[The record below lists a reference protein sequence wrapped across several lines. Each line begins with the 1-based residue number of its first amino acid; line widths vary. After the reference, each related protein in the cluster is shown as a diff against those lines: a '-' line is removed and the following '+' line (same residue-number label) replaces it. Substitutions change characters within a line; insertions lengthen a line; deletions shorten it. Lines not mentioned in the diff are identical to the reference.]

1 MPDDS
6 NNSREIFEQVLA
18 GALRAVSDDKD
29 LEVSFTADVPGLT
42 PSGARISHLPYTFD
56 SETIA
61 NLRGEADSIAL
72 KHRFHDAAMHRK
84 HSPSGEKGQ
93 AIFNAVEQARYE
105 AMGAK
110 RMPGV
115 GANLKQL
122 GYKRAIE
129 SGLTRRAGDV
139 AFEDIAAPALA
150 ELVREKLLGEEPNV
164 ELGEAYL
171 QARIKLDN
179 ICGHMLDILVDRQE
193 DQQKVAIITRA
204 IVEELVGES
213 AGDRREEEQTQD
225 IPEEQEGED
234 AEDEAEGDE
243 DGESAEGEGEDA
255 GGEADAD
262 DSIEGDD
269 EMSDLSEADGLMEGE
284 SSLEGMMP
292 YRPNNPLSQMPDGV
306 LYKAYTQEFDETIR
320 AEELCESE
328 ELTRLRKYLDQQM
341 AHLSGAVSKLAN
353 RLQRRLMA
361 QQQRSWNFDLEEGM
375 LDAGRLTRVVVNPM
389 NPLSYK
395 MESDTDFRDTV
406 VTLLIDNSGSMRGRP
421 ISIAAICADILAR
434 TLERCGVKVEI
445 LGFTTKAWKGGQ
457 SREKW
462 LQNGRPQNPGRLND
476 LRHIIYKTAD
486 APWRRASKNLGLMM
500 REGLLKENIDGEGL
514 LWAHNRLLG
523 RAEDRRILMVISDGA
538 PVDDS
543 TQGVNSAVY
552 LEQHLRQVI
561 TWIETRSPIE
571 LLAIGIGHD
580 VTRYYSRAVT
590 ILDAEQLAG
599 AMVEQL
605 ADLFDE
611 KKKTSMQRSARR

>member
-6 NNSREIFEQVLA
+6 NNGRELFEQVLA
-18 GALRAVSDDKD
+18 GTLRAVADDKD
-29 LEVSFTADVPGLT
+29 LEVSFTSDTPGLT
-42 PSGARISHLPYTFD
+42 PSGARISHLPYSFD
-56 SETIA
+56 LETIT

-72 KHRFHDAAMHRK
+72 KHRFHDPDLHRK
-84 HSPSGEKGQ
+84 LSPNGEKGQ

-105 AMGAK
+105 CMGAL

-115 GANLKQL
+115 GANLKKL
-122 GYKRAIE
+122 GLKRATE
-129 SGLTRRAGDV
+129 NGLTRRAGDL

-150 ELVREKLLGEEPNV
+150 ELVREKLLGEAPNLD
-164 ELGEAYL
+164 LGEAYT
-171 QARIKLDN
+171 QARIRLDEL
-179 ICGHMLDILVDRQE
+179 CGHMLDMLVDRRE
-193 DQQKVAIITRA
+193 DQTKTAIITRA

-213 AGDRREEEQTQD
+213 AGDRREEEQMQNMPDEQD
-225 IPEEQEGED
+225 GEE
-234 AEDEAEGDE
+234 AEDESEGDD
-243 DGESAEGEGEDA
+243 DGESEA
-255 GGEADAD
+255 GDSDEVSGEADP
-262 DSIEGDD
+262 DSTIEGDD
-269 EMSDLSEADGLMEGE
+269 EMSDAAEADGLMEGE

-292 YRPNNPLSQMPDGV
+292 YRPNNPLSQMPESIIYNV
-306 LYKAYTQEFDETIR
+306 YTQEFDETIR
-320 AEELCESE
+320 AEELCDPE

-375 LDAGRLTRVVVNPM
+375 LDAGRLTRVIINPM

-462 LQNGRPQNPGRLND
+462 LQSGRPQNPGRLND

-514 LWAHNRLLG
+514 LWAHNRLMG
-523 RAEDRRILMVISDGA
+523 RSEDRRILMVISDGA

-561 TWIETRSPIE
+561 TWIETRSPVE

-580 VTRYYSRAVT
+580 VTRYYSKAVT

-611 KKKTSMQRSARR
+611 KKKTTMQRSTKR

>member
-6 NNSREIFEQVLA
+6 NNSREIFEQALA
-18 GALRAVSDDKD
+18 GTLRAVSDDKD
-29 LEVSFTADVPGLT
+29 LEVNFTADTPALT
-42 PSGARISHLPYTFD
+42 PSGARITHLPHAFNT
-56 SETIA
+56 ETIA

-72 KHRFHDAAMHRK
+72 KHRFHDGDLHLK
-84 HSPSGEKGQ
+84 HSPKGEKGQ

-110 RMPGV
+110 RMPGLR
-115 GANLKQL
+115 ANLKQMGL
-122 GYKRAIE
+122 KRAE
-129 SGLTRRAGDV
+129 ENGLTRRAGDV

-150 ELVREKLLGEEPNV
+150 ELVREKMLGEEPNV
-164 ELGEAYL
+164 ELGSAYTE
-171 QARIKLDN
+171 ARIKLEN
-179 ICGHMLDILVDRQE
+179 MCGHMIDMLVDRHE
-193 DQQKVAIITRA
+193 NQQKTAVITRA

-213 AGDRREEEQTQD
+213 AGDRREDEPTQD
-225 IPEEQEGED
+225 MPEEQEGED
-234 AEDEAEGDE
+234 AEEDGEGEE
-243 DGESAEGEGEDA
+243 DGESSDGEGEDSDA
-255 GGEADAD
+255 EADAD
-262 DSIEGDD
+262 SSLDGDD
-269 EMSDLSEADGLMEGE
+269 EMSDAAEADGLMEGE

-292 YRPNNPLSQMPDGV
+292 YRPNNPLSQMPDSV

-320 AEELCESE
+320 AEELCDPE

-389 NPLSYK
+389 NPLSFK

-462 LQNGRPQNPGRLND
+462 LQSGRPPTPGRLND

-486 APWRRASKNLGLMM
+486 TPLRRASKNLGLMM

-523 RAEDRRILMVISDGA
+523 RSEDRRILMVISDGA

-561 TWIETRSPIE
+561 NWIETRSPVE

-611 KKKTSMQRSARR
+611 KKKTSMQRTARR